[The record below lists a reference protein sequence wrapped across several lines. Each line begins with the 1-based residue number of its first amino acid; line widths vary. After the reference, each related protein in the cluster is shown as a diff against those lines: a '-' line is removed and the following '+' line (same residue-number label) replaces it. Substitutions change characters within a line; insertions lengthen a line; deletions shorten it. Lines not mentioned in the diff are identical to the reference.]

1 MAEPIHSPAIQR
13 LSAAIHYIPG
23 SRLLYINNPK
33 VACTNVK
40 WAMVEAFAP
49 EAAPGMT
56 SFGAIHRRAETPFA
70 KGPGLAQALRD
81 RSFTVFSMVR
91 HPRRRFV
98 SAYFNKIH
106 GPQHP
111 TGPRI
116 LESIGLHPKRSHPP
130 KAVLKGLLK
139 LPTQD
144 INGHVAPQVVNL
156 FWGSIPYDRVFRL
169 ETLKGKSDPL
179 IFDGFH
185 LPMVDKSLH
194 STQGKTDLSLFD
206 AEDYEMIDHL
216 YQADYAAFGYQP
228 DPAAPVSELVEL
240 PPFRPFLLDLLTAE
254 KPLSVLKARFGIGP
268 VGMIQQKLAA
278 PPPDLTLL
286 EAGAMLDCLFKLRR
300 LDTLPPRLLQ
310 EVERQ
315 ATATPENA
323 ARLHWLRAQLAGRQT
338 DEVAG

>member
-1 MAEPIHSPAIQR
+1 MAEPLQTSAIQR

-23 SRLLYINNPK
+23 SNLLYINNPK

-56 SFGAIHRRAETPFA
+56 SYGAIHRRAETPFA

-106 GPQHP
+106 GPQFP

-116 LESIGLHPKRSHPP
+116 LESIGLDPKRSHPP

-169 ETLKGKSDPL
+169 ETLKGKADPL
-179 IFDGFH
+179 IFDGFQ
-185 LPMVDKSLH
+185 LPMVDKSMH

-206 AEDYEMIDHL
+206 AEDYEMIDDL
-216 YQADYAAFGYQP
+216 YRDDYVAFGYDP
-228 DPAAPVSELVEL
+228 DPAAPVSDLVDL
-240 PPFRPFLLDLLTAE
+240 PPVRPFLLDLLTAE
-254 KPLSVLKARFGIGP
+254 RPLDLLKSHFGIGP
-268 VGMIQQKLAA
+268 VGAIRQRFTGG
-278 PPPDLTLL
+278 PPDLTLL
-286 EAGAMLDCLFKLRR
+286 EAGAMIDTLFRLRR
-300 LDTLPPRLLQ
+300 LEALPPRLLE
-310 EVERQ
+310 EVTRQ
-315 ATATPENA
+315 ATATEENA
-323 ARLHWLRAQLAGRQT
+323 ARLNWAKTQLAAQK
-338 DEVAG
+338 AGEAAG